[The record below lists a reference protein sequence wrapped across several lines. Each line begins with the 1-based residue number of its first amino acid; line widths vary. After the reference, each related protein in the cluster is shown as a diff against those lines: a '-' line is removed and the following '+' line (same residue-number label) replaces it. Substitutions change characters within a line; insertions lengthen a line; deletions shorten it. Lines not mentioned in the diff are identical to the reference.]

1 MVAYHKAR
9 WINIQLHVKIRVSIY
24 LILVKIG
31 MKFMKKSYFVVVLV
45 LSVSLRMFKQT
56 TAF

>member
-1 MVAYHKAR
+1 
-9 WINIQLHVKIRVSIY
+9 
-24 LILVKIG
+24 

-56 TAF
+56 TPFKFTAYQTKNPIF

>member
-1 MVAYHKAR
+1 
-9 WINIQLHVKIRVSIY
+9 
-24 LILVKIG
+24 
-31 MKFMKKSYFVVVLV
+31 MKLMKKSYFVVELV